1 MTQPVAG
8 IHDPVARPH
17 QYTFGNV
24 EVIDAIEAW
33 SLGFHLGNVVKYVAR
48 AAHKGN
54 YLEDLRKAN
63 WYLQREIE
71 RRSAE
76 ADQSADSPPE
86 VAQ

>member
-8 IHDPVARPH
+8 IHDPVAHPQH
-17 QYTFGNV
+17 YTFANI

-48 AAHKGN
+48 AAHKGS
-54 YLEDLRKAN
+54 YLEDLRKAS

-76 ADQSADSPPE
+76 ADPKSDGSRE
-86 VAQ
+86 VAT